1 MACYEDLRQALAAT
15 AKERDEAVKRLREW
29 EKFWAD
35 IDLEV
40 GGEIWLSILR
50 DHRTVTLSMTLK
62 QTANGQPS
70 TDITMSRGT
79 GITEP

>member
-35 IDLEV
+35 IALLGKMPPKKWE
-40 GGEIWLSILR
+40 GRYG
-50 DHRTVTLSMTLK
+50 
-62 QTANGQPS
+62 
-70 TDITMSRGT
+70 
-79 GITEP
+79 